1 MSEASLL
8 SMTAPLGEHFDVP
21 YHAVGPGGDPPAV
34 ALVAGI
40 HGNELNGVFVLSRLA
55 AFLESVA
62 AGHHRERALR
72 RRVVV
77 VPAVNVLG
85 INTRSRPW
93 PFDRTDINRMFPGYD
108 LGETTQRIAQAVF
121 DLTRPAEYRID
132 LHSSNLDLEELPQV
146 RLYDAT
152 DAEREHA
159 PWFGL
164 PAVIERPA
172 NKVLTHTIGHAWR
185 LLGGEN
191 YVIQAGQAGYLQHR
205 HCEALFRSLVA
216 FLHRARVLEAPELAE
231 GEADTHHF
239 GIGQGVPL
247 LSETAGMFVSTL
259 RVGRWVLT
267 GELLGHIY
275 DSFTGRVL
283 EDVKAP
289 VSGLLTAVRRQPLLY
304 EGDLIA
310 RIHTRR
316 PRPESADA
324 HVHTQGQ

>member
-1 MSEASLL
+1 
-8 SMTAPLGEHFDVP
+8 MTAPLGERFDVP
-21 YHAVGPGGDPPAV
+21 YHAVGPDGPPAV

-55 AFLESVA
+55 AFLEGVA
-62 AGHHRERALR
+62 AGRQRAGTLR
-72 RRVVV
+72 RPVAL

-132 LHSSNLDLEELPQV
+132 IHSSNLDLEELPQV

-159 PWFGL
+159 AWFGL
-164 PAVIERPA
+164 PAVVERPA
-172 NKVLTHTIGHAWR
+172 NKVFTHTIGHAWR

-205 HCEALFRSLVA
+205 HCEALFRALVG
-216 FLHRARVLEAPELAE
+216 FLQRCGALEAPDLAE
-231 GEADTHHF
+231 GETDTHHF
-239 GIGQGVPL
+239 RVGQGVPL
-247 LSETAGMFVSTL
+247 VSDTAGMFVSTL
-259 RVGRWVLT
+259 RVGRWVLA
-267 GELLGHIY
+267 GELLGHVY

-283 EDVKAP
+283 EEVRAP
-289 VSGLLTAVRRQPLLY
+289 VGGLLTAVRRQPLLY
-304 EGDLIA
+304 QGDMIA

-316 PRPESADA
+316 PRPEGADA
-324 HVHTQGQ
+324 HLHTQGQ